1 MITNLLYR
9 TLDFLMDQTY
19 VNAASVAQGQ
29 DPLGAAT
36 HMECNNVS
44 LPAGILSGLAA
55 RPLTGP
61 GGEPQS
67 GARPRAS
74 TPFQPP
80 RPTLPTPLSG
90 RGTSGS
96 IAEENTSE
104 THSPLKYTEAPR
116 STLDHITPHIRRETN
131 QTNSLQKLALDHS
144 TLETRRENKPQKLT
158 PLLRCCSRKTGLTQ
172 NT

>member
-1 MITNLLYR
+1 ME
-9 TLDFLMDQTY
+9 QTY
-19 VNAASVAQGQ
+19 LNADSVAQGQ

-44 LPAGILSGLAA
+44 LPAGILGDLVI
-55 RPLTGP
+55 RPPTGP

-104 THSPLKYTEAPR
+104 THPPQKYTETPR

-131 QTNSLQKLALDHS
+131 QTNSLQKLTLDHS
-144 TLETRRENKPQKLT
+144 TLETRREHKLQKLT
-158 PLLRCCSRKTGLTQ
+158 HLWSVHLMA
-172 NT
+172 